1 MRKRNHLNYAAL
13 SQAKC
18 LCDRIRPALDAAE
31 ILAVSV
37 RALSVRITVPEA

>member
-37 RALSVRITVPEA
+37 SALRVRIPAAEA